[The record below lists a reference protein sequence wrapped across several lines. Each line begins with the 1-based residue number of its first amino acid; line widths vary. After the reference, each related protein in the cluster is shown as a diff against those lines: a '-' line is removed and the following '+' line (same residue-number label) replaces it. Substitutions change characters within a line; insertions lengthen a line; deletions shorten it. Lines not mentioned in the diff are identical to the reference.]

1 MAISAE
7 IRKVVPEERLV
18 FGWAYVST
26 DESGTLLVDTQ
37 GDAIEPAELEKAAY
51 DHVLNFGDT
60 GVSHEGETVGKMV
73 ESFMLTPEKAEA
85 MGLPETQ
92 AAGWWVGY
100 KLADAEVF
108 AKVKDGTY
116 SMWSIQGSAAETE
129 AS

>member
-1 MAISAE
+1 MS
-7 IRKVVPEERLV
+7 
-18 FGWAYVST
+18 
-26 DESGTLLVDTQ
+26 
-37 GDAIEPAELEKAAY
+37 
-51 DHVLNFGDT
+51 
-60 GVSHEGETVGKMV
+60 KMV

-100 KLADAEVF
+100 KLADADVF

-129 AS
+129 ES